1 VVLVGMEMGFSLQGA
16 TAEVCSS
23 VQYYY
28 VQWRYGIWIITKVDG
43 RTGLTSATGWK
54 RRRLRQTG
62 ESWTGREGWREG
74 ERRPHGTVL
83 SRRESSTSTAP
94 GQGQL
99 GSGIMG

>member
-1 VVLVGMEMGFSLQGA
+1 MEMGFSLQGA

-62 ESWTGREGWREG
+62 ESWTGREGGRTEAT
-74 ERRPHGTVL
+74 RYGTVEKGEQHEHCA
-83 SRRESSTSTAP
+83 RAGTAREWDY
-94 GQGQL
+94 
-99 GSGIMG
+99 GIMG